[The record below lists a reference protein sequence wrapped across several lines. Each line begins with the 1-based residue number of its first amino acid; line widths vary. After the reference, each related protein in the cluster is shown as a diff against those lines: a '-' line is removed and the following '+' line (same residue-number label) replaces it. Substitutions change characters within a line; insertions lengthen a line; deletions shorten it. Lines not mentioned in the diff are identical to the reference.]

1 MRSRAALLLSVL
13 LGVIA
18 VVMLLTWA
26 RGRESELLQL
36 SEMKDVLVASSDI
49 LPNTIIDEQLVIR
62 KQVPATYVQPRALTV
77 LEEVKGR
84 VTTVPIPTGAQILGT
99 YLEDAGRTALAY
111 DVPRGR
117 RAITIAVSDVTGVGG
132 LVRPG
137 NFVDVFGTFEFGRP
151 TGFQGGQVTYADEK
165 TETRMLMQ
173 NMQVVAV
180 DREYRRERPVARPY
194 TTPEEAQAAAQQEA
208 EQAAA
213 QRERSVANVTVLA
226 SPEQAQQLVLAQE
239 IGTLTLMLR
248 SNLDAGQV
256 VDLGSLDALGLLK
269 VPVPVKPRGGPSW
282 REFRGGTL
290 GGLR

>member
-1 MRSRAALLLSVL
+1 MKSRAALLLSVL
-13 LGVIA
+13 LGIIA

-26 RGRESELLQL
+26 RGREAELLQL
-36 SEMKDVLVASSDI
+36 SEMKDVLVASKDI

-62 KQVPATYVQPRALTV
+62 KQVPATYVQPRAIAV

-84 VTTVPIPTGAQILGT
+84 VTMVPIPTGAQILGT
-99 YLEDAGRTALAY
+99 YLEDSGRTALAY

-117 RAITIAVSDVTGVGG
+117 RAITIAVNDVTGVGG

-137 NFVDVFGTFEFGRP
+137 NFVDVFGTFNFGRP
-151 TGFQGGQVTYADEK
+151 TGFQNGQMTYADEK

-180 DREYRRERPVARPY
+180 DREFRRDRPTPRPY
-194 TTPEEAQAAAQQEA
+194 TTPEEAQAAAQKEA
-208 EQAAA
+208 EQDQA
-213 QRERSVANVTVLA
+213 QRERAITNVTMLA

-239 IGTLTLMLR
+239 IGELTVMLR

-269 VPVPVKPRGGPSW
+269 VQVPVKPRGAPVW
-282 REFRGGTL
+282 REMRGGTF
-290 GGLR
+290 GLR